1 MSDPFLNVAR
11 ERLDSSEP
19 IPAHLVCARSRAEWH
34 RAVESHPDT
43 ASRRADWRR
52 GLMAVVWQLATRTG
66 RNMVTAPKKGA
77 TWAVMAAEAGVS
89 RSTLAD
95 RLAWLLERGL
105 LVRVTPGTTPRFR
118 PGTLR
123 GALDDGRGNEAAT
136 YVLTVPADLAQA
148 LDEDDQGDGEE
159 FRARASAPTVDDWR
173 DAPWP
178 AETLPV
184 ELTRTPKPH
193 VVDVGEETFP
203 DVRARETP
211 APAAPVAAW
220 PAAATPG
227 TKAEMLAACERL
239 RAEDPILRKMSARH
253 LRSLLR
259 RLFQLGAT
267 VDDVRHVLH
276 HQPGGGAW
284 PLAAAPRFVPGWVRW
299 RVHAWLTPDSSPDG
313 EGIRLSSPLPS
324 QVREAYRRRIRCEQ
338 TARTTA
344 LAEAR
349 TCRGDAAAG
358 AALARQHLMAAL
370 SRAPQRAA

>member
-1 MSDPFLNVAR
+1 
-11 ERLDSSEP
+11 
-19 IPAHLVCARSRAEWH
+19 
-34 RAVESHPDT
+34 
-43 ASRRADWRR
+43 
-52 GLMAVVWQLATRTG
+52 MAVVWQLATRTG

-95 RLAWLLERGL
+95 RLAWLIERGL
-105 LVRVTPGTTPRFR
+105 LVRVTPGTTPQFR

-136 YVLTVPADLAQA
+136 YVLTVPADLAESLA
-148 LDEDDQGDGEE
+148 EDDQDGGK
-159 FRARASAPTVDDWR
+159 FLTRASDPALDDWR
-173 DAPWP
+173 DVPWP

-184 ELTRTPKPH
+184 ELTRTPKPL
-193 VVDVGEETFP
+193 VVDVGEETSP

-211 APAAPVAAW
+211 AHSAPVAAW

-259 RLFQLGAT
+259 LLFRLGAT

-284 PLAAAPRFVPGWVRW
+284 PLPAAPRFAPGWVRW
-299 RVHAWLTPDSSPDG
+299 RVQAWLTPDSSQGG
-313 EGIRLSSPLPS
+313 EGVRLVSQLPS
-324 QVREAYRRRIRCEQ
+324 QVRVAYRRRIRSEQ
-338 TARTTA
+338 TTRMTELVRARA
-344 LAEAR
+344 Y
-349 TCRGDAAAG
+349 RGDAAAG
-358 AALARQHLMAAL
+358 AALARQHLMSAL
-370 SRAPQRAA
+370 SRAPKGAA

>member
-1 MSDPFLNVAR
+1 MSDPFLSVAR
-11 ERLDSSEP
+11 ERLDPAEP
-19 IPAHLVCARSRAEWH
+19 IPAHLMCARSRAAWH

-43 ASRRADWRR
+43 AARRADWRR

-77 TWAVMAAEAGVS
+77 TWAVIAAEAGVS

-95 RLAWLLERGL
+95 RLAWLIERGL

-136 YVLTVPADLAQA
+136 YVLTLPADLAQA
-148 LDEDDQGDGEE
+148 LAEDDQGTGGQ
-159 FRARASAPTVDDWR
+159 FPTGASDPATNDWR
-173 DAPWP
+173 DVPWP

-193 VVDVGEETFP
+193 VVDVGEKTSP

-211 APAAPVAAW
+211 AHTAPIAAW
-220 PAAATPG
+220 PATATPG
-227 TKAEMLAACERL
+227 TKTEMLTACKRL
-239 RAEDPILRKMSARH
+239 RAEDPILRKLSARH

-259 RLFQLGAT
+259 VLFRLGAT
-267 VDDVRHVLH
+267 IDDVRHVLH
-276 HQPGGGAW
+276 HQPGGSAW
-284 PLAAAPRFVPGWVRW
+284 PLEAAPRFVPGWVRW
-299 RVHAWLTPDSSPDG
+299 RVQAWLTLDSSSSG
-313 EGIRLSSPLPS
+313 QGVRLASPLPS

-338 TARTTA
+338 TARTIE
-344 LAEAR
+344 LARAR
-349 TCRGDAAAG
+349 AYRGDAAAG

-370 SRAPQRAA
+370 SRAPKGAA

>member
-1 MSDPFLNVAR
+1 M
-11 ERLDSSEP
+11 
-19 IPAHLVCARSRAEWH
+19 
-34 RAVESHPDT
+34 ESHPDT
-43 ASRRADWRR
+43 AARRADWRR

-77 TWAVMAAEAGVS
+77 TWAVIAAEAGVS

-95 RLAWLLERGL
+95 RLAWLIERGL

-136 YVLTVPADLAQA
+136 YVLTVPAALAESLA
-148 LDEDDQGDGEE
+148 EDDQGGGE
-159 FRARASAPTVDDWR
+159 FLTPASDPAEDDWR
-173 DAPWP
+173 DVPWP

-193 VVDVGEETFP
+193 VVDVGEKTFP

-211 APAAPVAAW
+211 AHTAPVAAW

-227 TKAEMLAACERL
+227 TKTEMLAACKRL
-239 RAEDPILRKMSARH
+239 RAEDPILRKLSARH

-259 RLFQLGAT
+259 VLFRLGAT
-267 VDDVRHVLH
+267 IDDVRHVLH
-276 HQPGGGAW
+276 HQPGSRAW
-284 PLAAAPRFVPGWVRW
+284 PLEAAPRFVPGWVRW
-299 RVHAWLTPDSSPDG
+299 RAQAWLTLDSSSSGQDV
-313 EGIRLSSPLPS
+313 RLASPLPS
-324 QVREAYRRRIRCEQ
+324 QVREAYRKRIRSEQ
-338 TARTTA
+338 TARTTE

-349 TCRGDAAAG
+349 THRGDAAAG

-370 SRAPQRAA
+370 SRAPKNAA

>member
-1 MSDPFLNVAR
+1 MSDPFLSVAR
-11 ERLDSSEP
+11 ERLDPSEL
-19 IPAHLVCARSRAEWH
+19 IPTQLVCARSRAAWH

-43 ASRRADWRR
+43 AARRADWRR

-77 TWAVMAAEAGVS
+77 TWTVMAAEAGVS
-89 RSTLAD
+89 RSTLAN

-136 YVLTVPADLAQA
+136 YVLTVPADLAESLA
-148 LDEDDQGDGEE
+148 EDDQGDGGQS
-159 FRARASAPTVDDWR
+159 RTSAFDPAGDDWR
-173 DAPWP
+173 DIPWP

-193 VVDVGEETFP
+193 MVDVGEKTLP

-211 APAAPVAAW
+211 AHTTPAAAW
-220 PAAATPG
+220 PATATPG

-239 RAEDPILRKMSARH
+239 RAEDPILRKLSPLH

-259 RLFQLGAT
+259 VLFRLGAT
-267 VDDVRHVLH
+267 IDDVRHVLH
-276 HQPGGGAW
+276 HQPGGRPW
-284 PLAAAPRFVPGWVRW
+284 PLEAAPRFVPGWVRW
-299 RVHAWLTPDSSPDG
+299 RVQAWLTPDSSPG
-313 EGIRLSSPLPS
+313 GQGVRLASPLPS
-324 QVREAYRRRIRCEQ
+324 QVREAYRRRIRSEQ
-338 TARTTA
+338 TARTTE
-344 LAEAR
+344 LAKAR
-349 TCRGDAAAG
+349 TYRGDAAAG
-358 AALARQHLMAAL
+358 AALVRQHLMAAL
-370 SRAPQRAA
+370 SRAPKGAA